1 MSLKIL
7 DVIFINVHYKMMIE
21 VTRLNDKI
29 YWLNPHQIESME
41 LKPDLTITMLSG
53 KTIVVKEKPD
63 EIIKRII
70 EYRKQLLSAAQEF

>member
-1 MSLKIL
+1 
-7 DVIFINVHYKMMIE
+7 MIK

-53 KTIVVKEKPD
+53 KTVVVKEKPE
-63 EIIKRII
+63 EIIERII
-70 EYRKQLLSAAQEF
+70 EYRKKLLTNAQEF

>member
-1 MSLKIL
+1 M
-7 DVIFINVHYKMMIE
+7 IFVNVHYKIMIK

-53 KTIVVKEKPD
+53 KTVVVKEKPE
-63 EIIKRII
+63 EIIERII
-70 EYRKQLLSAAQEF
+70 EYRKKLLTNAQEF

>member
-1 MSLKIL
+1 
-7 DVIFINVHYKMMIE
+7 MIK

-53 KTIVVKEKPD
+53 KTIVVKEKPE
-63 EIIKRII
+63 EIIERII
-70 EYRKQLLSAAQEF
+70 EYRKKLLTNAQEF